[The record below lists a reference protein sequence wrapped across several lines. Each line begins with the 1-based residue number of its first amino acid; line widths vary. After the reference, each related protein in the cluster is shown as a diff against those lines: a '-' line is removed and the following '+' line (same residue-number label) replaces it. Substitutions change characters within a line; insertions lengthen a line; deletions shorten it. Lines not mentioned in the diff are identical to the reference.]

1 MNIDALTRQ
10 IQQTPKT
17 ARLICSV
24 SQLKTMSTMSNK
36 YAIIVA
42 IEDYHEHTKL
52 SKVHY
57 ALNDANGVKNALEKL
72 GYEKDNIQI
81 LNNNLATKTSTFE
94 AIKKLSNY
102 TQKGESILFYYAGHG
117 FYVDGKNLI
126 SCVDTSL
133 SSLKETCISLQ
144 DILGIFNKSK
154 SSQIMLFLDCCHSGL
169 EFDVKLRSPIASF
182 STDELKYEYSNSE
195 YLTGF
200 AACKG
205 DEKSNPD
212 SENNHGTWSYFL
224 IKALSGKA
232 NAKYYKKGL
241 LFSDDLQNYLKK
253 RTFDRVKL
261 ITTEKK
267 TQTPIQFGK
276 NTDKFIVADVSEI
289 LAQKIIKKSASSIKF
304 EKITMLSAEEGSVV
318 SLPGFVKSRH
328 RAPKEVSEYHE
339 NWIKKIAY
347 DLIEEE
353 INDIGNEIRNTLK
366 FKRKQM
372 RDIVIDDGVGT
383 IITTEFD
390 FSVEISQSEDDPG
403 VYIMTRSLQN
413 FKNSQILDTEEFNNV
428 FSELFDELE
437 FRTKQTINVEELIDK
452 IEEIDDESII
462 SVSYGVSD
470 TSECTVFIPA
480 ISTELFV
487 SSNSVSLLSK
497 QKQSPVQLISIFKD
511 CYIQLSSN
519 SMQYLLE

>member
-1 MNIDALTRQ
+1 
-10 IQQTPKT
+10 
-17 ARLICSV
+17 
-24 SQLKTMSTMSNK
+24 MSNK

-42 IEDYHEHTKL
+42 IEEYHHPTKL

-57 ALNDANGVKNALEKL
+57 ALNDADGLKKALEKL

-81 LNNNLATKTSTFE
+81 LTNNLATKTSTFE
-94 AIKKLSNY
+94 AIKKIANY
-102 TQKGESILFYYAGHG
+102 AQKEESILFYYAGHG

-169 EFDVKLRSPIASF
+169 EFDLKLRSPITSF
-182 STDELKYEYSNSE
+182 SIDDLKYEYSDSE
-195 YLTGF
+195 YLTAF

-212 SENNHGTWSYFL
+212 SENKHGAWTYFL
-224 IKALSGKA
+224 IKALSGEA
-232 NAKYYKKGL
+232 NSKYYKKGL

-253 RTFDRVKL
+253 RTFERVKL

-289 LAQKIIKKSASSIKF
+289 LSQKIIKNSASSIKF
-304 EKITMLSAEEGSVV
+304 EKITMLSEEKGSVI
-318 SLPGFVKSRH
+318 SLPGFVKSKH
-328 RAPKEVSEYHE
+328 KAPREISEYHE

-353 INDIGNEIRNTLK
+353 INDVGDKIIKIIR
-366 FKRKQM
+366 FKKKQL
-372 RDIVIDDGVGT
+372 RDTIIDEGGGT
-383 IITTEFD
+383 IVTTEFD
-390 FSVEISQSEDDPG
+390 YSVDVKQSEDDPG
-403 VYIMTRSLQN
+403 VYIITRSLQN

-428 FSELFDELE
+428 FSDFFDELE
-437 FRTKQTINVEELIDK
+437 FRTKQTIDVDELIDK

-462 SVSYGVSD
+462 SVSYNVSN
-470 TSECTVFIPA
+470 TSKCKVLIPTH
-480 ISTELFV
+480 STELLV
-487 SSNSVSLLSK
+487 TPNSVSILSN
-497 QKQSPVQLISIFKD
+497 QKKSPVQLINLFRN
-511 CYIQLSSN
+511 CYIQLASN